1 MLHAIRTTQI
11 NSQLAVFPS
20 LTDAGR
26 IRFVSNS
33 YVMLEIV
40 HNLFWKLSVCEN
52 FDSRPPTNAP
62 KNDFGVTTSFGWK
75 FGPGR

>member
-1 MLHAIRTTQI
+1 VT
-11 NSQLAVFPS
+11 
-20 LTDAGR
+20 
-26 IRFVSNS
+26 
-33 YVMLEIV
+33 LEIV